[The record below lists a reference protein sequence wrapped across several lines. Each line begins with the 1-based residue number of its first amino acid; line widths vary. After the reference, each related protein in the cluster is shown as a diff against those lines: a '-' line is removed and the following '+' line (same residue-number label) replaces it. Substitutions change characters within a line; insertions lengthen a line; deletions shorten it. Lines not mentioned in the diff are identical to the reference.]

1 MARWSDYTTGER
13 IKILRGSGMTQE
25 RLAEAAGLSVAT
37 IRKAERDLGVGLP
50 SLLRISAALHADVSV
65 ILGQQEPRRAM
76 HRDDRAML
84 RELSRAVHDTAA
96 GVGTDEAP
104 PSNSEFVSGL
114 AAAWNRY
121 RAGKFA
127 TAGSLVSIA
136 VRQAAIAARAAP
148 AGEQCAACGVLADA
162 YRLAAY
168 VANQFGARDLA
179 YAAIGHA
186 QQQADLAA
194 DPLRG
199 AMVASGRSWI
209 YLRDSRL
216 DQAVETAEQ
225 SYLTIEPRY
234 ADRDLEMLATYG
246 WHVTFAA
253 VVAARSGNVGRADD
267 LLAHGSAVAARMGRD
282 VPINGTAF
290 GPAPVAAQAV
300 GISVSTGRPGKA
312 LEVFAS
318 MGDQSVLTP
327 SARNRLMLDV
337 ALAQCDTR
345 QWDASLDTLREV
357 CTAHPDWARHQAL
370 PDVIARRAGH
380 AKKATTSWFRKLSAI
395 LETSQTIR

>member
-1 MARWSDYTTGER
+1 M
-13 IKILRGSGMTQE
+13 
-25 RLAEAAGLSVAT
+25 
-37 IRKAERDLGVGLP
+37 GLP

-84 RELSRAVHDTAA
+84 RKLSRAVHDTAA
-96 GVGTDEAP
+96 DVGTDEEP
-104 PSNSEFVSGL
+104 PSGPEVASGL
-114 AAAWNRY
+114 AAAWGRY
-121 RAGKFA
+121 RAGEFA
-127 TAGSLVSIA
+127 VAGGLVAIA
-136 VRQAAIAARAAP
+136 VRQAAASWRAAP
-148 AGEQCAACGVLADA
+148 VGEQGAACDVLADA

-186 QQQADLAA
+186 RHQADRAC
-194 DPLRG
+194 DPVRG
-199 AMVASGRSWI
+199 AMVSSGRSWI

-216 DQAVETAEQ
+216 EQAVAAAER

-234 ADRDLEMLATYG
+234 AARDLEMLATYG

-267 LLAHGSAVAARMGRD
+267 LLSQGHAVAARMGRD
-282 VPINGTAF
+282 VSINGTAF
-290 GPAPVAAQAV
+290 GPATVQAQAV
-300 GISVSTGRPGKA
+300 GINVSTGRPGKA

-318 MGDQSVLTP
+318 MGDQSVLTQ

-337 ALAQCDTR
+337 ASAQCDTR
-345 QWDASLDTLREV
+345 QWDASLDTVLQV
-357 CTAHPDWARHQAL
+357 CTAHPAWARQQAL
-370 PDVIARRAGH
+370 PDAIARRAGH
-380 AKKATTSWFRKLSAI
+380 ATATTSRFRKLSAI
-395 LETSQTIR
+395 LETSQTLR

>member
-13 IKILRGSGMTQE
+13 IKILRGQRLTQE
-25 RLAEAAGLSVAT
+25 RLAEAAGLLVAT

-65 ILGQQEPRRAM
+65 VLGHQEPRRAM
-76 HRDDRAML
+76 RREDRAVL

-96 GVGTDEAP
+96 GVGTDQAP
-104 PSNSEFVSGL
+104 PSAPEVVGGL
-114 AAAWNRY
+114 AAAWDRY
-121 RAGKFA
+121 RAGGFA
-127 TAGSLVSIA
+127 VAGALVAIA
-136 VRQAAIAARAAP
+136 LRQAAAVLRATP
-148 AGEQCAACGVLADA
+148 ADEQCAAYGVMADA

-186 QQQADLAA
+186 QTQADLAA
-194 DPLRG
+194 DPMRE

-209 YLRDSRL
+209 YLRDARL
-216 DQAVETAEQ
+216 DQAAQTAER
-225 SYLTIEPRY
+225 SYLMIEPRY
-234 ADRDLEMLATYG
+234 GDRDLELLATYG
-246 WHVTFAA
+246 WHITFAA
-253 VVAARSGNVGRADD
+253 VVAAREGNVGHADD
-267 LLAHGSAVAARMGRD
+267 LLSQGHAVAARMGRD
-282 VPINGTAF
+282 VSVNGTAF
-290 GPAPVAAQAV
+290 GPATAVAQAV
-300 GISVSTGRPGKA
+300 GINVSTGRPAKA
-312 LEVFAS
+312 MEMFAS
-318 MGDQSVLTP
+318 IGDQSVLTP
-327 SARNRLMLDV
+327 SARNRLMLDL

-345 QWDASLDTLREV
+345 QWDACLDTLLEV

-380 AKKATTSWFRKLSAI
+380 ANASTSRFRKIAAI